1 MVSLVSLVPLPAFAD
16 VASGLPQ
23 PVLAVGVPLLFAV
36 AYLLVVLEEV
46 THMRKSKP
54 VILAAGLIWTL
65 IAIFPPTN
73 VPVHGEAAEAVAASD
88 DATAGDDA
96 TASAGTAEATGTE
109 GREGGAFGPSQG
121 ASGTDELMAAREQ
134 IGEAVRHYL
143 MEYAE
148 LFLFLLVAMT
158 YVNAM
163 DERRVFDVLR
173 DRLVSSGMGYRSLF
187 WATGWIA
194 FFLSPILDNMTTAL
208 VTCAALAA
216 VGRESPKFVAIGC
229 VNLVVASNAGG
240 AFSPFGDITTLM
252 VWQDGKLPFFDFFAL
267 FVPSLV
273 NFIIPAI
280 CMHFAV
286 PKGRPPAL
294 EGRARFRRGAIGVM
308 FLFGCTITTV
318 VCMHNFLHLPPVLG
332 MMTGLAYL
340 KLYSY
345 YLTVT
350 SRRYGYVANHGHA
363 NGHGNGNGNG
373 EDDDPSITDRDAED
387 IAPFDSFSLV
397 ARAEWDT
404 LLFFFGVTLCVGG
417 LGYIGYLQLAA
428 TTFYEGWGETPAN
441 IAIGVLSAIVDNIP
455 VMMAVLEMDP
465 AMSEGQWLLVT
476 LTAGVGGSMLSIGS
490 AAGVALMGQSRGL
503 YTFGK
508 HLVWTPAIALGYAA
522 SIAVHFW
529 WNSELFLVHA
539 GK

>member
-1 MVSLVSLVPLPAFAD
+1 
-16 VASGLPQ
+16 
-23 PVLAVGVPLLFAV
+23 
-36 AYLLVVLEEV
+36 
-46 THMRKSKP
+46 

-73 VPVHGEAAEAVAASD
+73 VSVPAEAVEAHTAAD
-88 DATAGDDA
+88 EA
-96 TASAGTAEATGTE
+96 TAS
-109 GREGGAFGPSQG
+109 GGNTDVSSAKERHSGPFGPHQG
-121 ASGTDELMAAREQ
+121 STGPAELMAAREQ

-173 DRLVSSGMGYRSLF
+173 DRLISSGMGYRALF
-187 WATGWIA
+187 WTTGWIA
-194 FFLSPILDNMTTAL
+194 FFLSPVLDNMTTAL

-216 VGRESPKFVAIGC
+216 VGRESPKFVALGC
-229 VNLVVASNAGG
+229 INLVVASNAGG

-252 VWQDGKLPFFDFFAL
+252 VWQDGRLPFFDFFAL
-267 FVPSLV
+267 FVPSIV
-273 NFIIPAI
+273 NFVVPAA

-286 PKGRPPAL
+286 PLGRPPAL
-294 EGRARFRRGAIGVM
+294 EGTARFRRGAMGVI
-308 FLFGCTITTV
+308 FLFACTIVTV

-345 YLTVT
+345 YLTIT
-350 SRRYGYVANHGHA
+350 SPNGHAARHGH
-363 NGHGNGNGNG
+363 GHGAGHAAAL
-373 EDDDPSITDRDAED
+373 DDPSITGRDAED
-387 IAPFDSFSLV
+387 VAPFDSFKLV

-404 LLFFFGVTLCVGG
+404 LLFFYGVTLCVGG
-417 LGYIGYLQLAA
+417 LGYIGYLKLAA
-428 TTFYEGWGETPAN
+428 EYFYVGWGATPAN
-441 IAIGVLSAIVDNIP
+441 IVIGVLSAVVDNIP

-465 AMSEGQWLLVT
+465 AGMDDGQWMLVT

-490 AAGVALMGQSRGL
+490 AAGVALMGQARGV
-503 YTFGK
+503 YTFGR
-508 HLVWTPAIALGYAA
+508 HLVWTPAIALGYGL
-522 SIAVHFW
+522 SIWVHFW
-529 WNSELFLVHA
+529 WNAHLFVDQVA
-539 GK
+539 R